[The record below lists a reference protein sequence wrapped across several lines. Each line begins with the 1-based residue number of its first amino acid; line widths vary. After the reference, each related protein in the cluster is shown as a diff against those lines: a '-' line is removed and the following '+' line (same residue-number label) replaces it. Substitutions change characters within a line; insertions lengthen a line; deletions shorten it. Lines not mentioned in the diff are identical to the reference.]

1 MNTIQGIQMIGTQR
15 SGSNLLRVMLDGIR
29 EIAAPH
35 PPHILQRFLPLLPKY
50 GDLTDQSN
58 FYRLAQDVCELVTV
72 NPVPWEGITIR
83 ADEVVAACRQQ
94 TLYELF
100 RVIYESAAR
109 QTGASFWLCK
119 SMKNMLY
126 AEGIESTGIS
136 PYYIYLYRDGRDV
149 ALSFKKAI
157 VGEKHIYALAENWKK
172 DQEAAL
178 RLKDR
183 TAADHFFMLNYETL
197 IASPEKVMRQLCDF
211 LHLPYSDR
219 VMDYYKSRESENT
232 AVAGK
237 MWANVTKPILK
248 DNTKK
253 FLRELS
259 SEDIAIFESVA
270 GDLLQQLDPKD
281 IKWLE
286 RFHQLNQK
294 VERIVTITYLTMV
307 KIDKKLTHLSDRYE
321 ACWTDIDALCPLA
334 FDHNQIIGEALWFV
348 RQYVQTQPAALFDLL
363 PKRFTAAELRTLY
376 ETIYDRKFDVRNFH
390 KRIAQMK
397 YVLPLE
403 EFQTGVAH
411 RAARYYKFDRKLYN
425 KLHGMG
431 KSFSPDEHNEIY

>member
-15 SGSNLLRVMLDGIR
+15 SGSNLLRVMLDGIQ
-29 EIAAPH
+29 EIVAPH

-50 GDLTDQSN
+50 GDLADQSN

-72 NPVPWEGITIR
+72 NPVPWEGIAIR
-83 ADEVVAACRQQ
+83 TDEVVASCRQQ

-109 QTGASFWLCK
+109 QAGASFWLCK

-126 AEGIESTGIS
+126 AEGIESTGIR

-183 TAADHFFMLNYETL
+183 TAADHFFMLNYESL
-197 IASPEKVMRQLCDF
+197 IADPEKVMRQLCGF
-211 LHLPYSDR
+211 LHLPYSDK

-270 GDLLQQLDPKD
+270 GDMLLQLG
-281 IKWLE
+281 
-286 RFHQLNQK
+286 
-294 VERIVTITYLTMV
+294 Y
-307 KIDKKLTHLSDRYE
+307 S
-321 ACWTDIDALCPLA
+321 LC
-334 FDHNQIIGEALWFV
+334 
-348 RQYVQTQPAALFDLL
+348 TPADLL
-363 PKRFTAAELRTLY
+363 R
-376 ETIYDRKFDVRNFH
+376 D
-390 KRIAQMK
+390 
-397 YVLPLE
+397 
-403 EFQTGVAH
+403 
-411 RAARYYKFDRKLYN
+411 
-425 KLHGMG
+425 
-431 KSFSPDEHNEIY
+431 SFSDEEVAYFNEENIRLKKDFIREADPADLEKRRPQDELINRIKHY

>member
-1 MNTIQGIQMIGTQR
+1 MIGTQR

-29 EIAAPH
+29 EIVAPH

-50 GDLTDQSN
+50 GDLADRAN
-58 FYRLAQDVCELVTV
+58 FCKLAEDVCELVTV
-72 NPVPWEGITIR
+72 NPVPWEGISIR
-83 ADEVVAACRQQ
+83 ADEVLAACRQQ

-126 AEGIESTGIS
+126 ADGIESTGIR

-157 VGEKHIYALAENWKK
+157 VGEKHIYALAQNWKK

-178 RLKDR
+178 RLKGK
-183 TAADHFFMLNYETL
+183 TAADRFFLLNYETL
-197 IASPEKVMRQLCDF
+197 IARPEETMRQLCSF
-211 LHLPYSDR
+211 LHVPYSDK
-219 VMDYYKSRESENT
+219 VLEYYKSRESENT

-237 MWANVTKPILK
+237 MWSNVTKPILK

-270 GDLLQQLDPKD
+270 GDLLQQLGYDLCTPAHLLRD
-281 IKWLE
+281 
-286 RFHQLNQK
+286 RF
-294 VERIVTITYLTMV
+294 
-307 KIDKKLTHLSDRYE
+307 SDREMTYFNE
-321 ACWTDIDALCPLA
+321 ENIRLKNAFIRQADPADLEKRRRQDELIDR
-334 FDHNQIIGEALWFV
+334 IK
-348 RQYVQTQPAALFDLL
+348 QY
-363 PKRFTAAELRTLY
+363 
-376 ETIYDRKFDVRNFH
+376 
-390 KRIAQMK
+390 
-397 YVLPLE
+397 
-403 EFQTGVAH
+403 
-411 RAARYYKFDRKLYN
+411 
-425 KLHGMG
+425 
-431 KSFSPDEHNEIY
+431 

>member
-149 ALSFKKAI
+149 ALSFKK
-157 VGEKHIYALAENWKK
+157 GYC
-172 DQEAAL
+172 
-178 RLKDR
+178 R
-183 TAADHFFMLNYETL
+183 
-197 IASPEKVMRQLCDF
+197 
-211 LHLPYSDR
+211 
-219 VMDYYKSRESENT
+219 RE
-232 AVAGK
+232 
-237 MWANVTKPILK
+237 
-248 DNTKK
+248 
-253 FLRELS
+253 
-259 SEDIAIFESVA
+259 
-270 GDLLQQLDPKD
+270 
-281 IKWLE
+281 
-286 RFHQLNQK
+286 
-294 VERIVTITYLTMV
+294 TYL
-307 KIDKKLTHLSDRYE
+307 
-321 ACWTDIDALCPLA
+321 C
-334 FDHNQIIGEALWFV
+334 
-348 RQYVQTQPAALFDLL
+348 
-363 PKRFTAAELRTLY
+363 
-376 ETIYDRKFDVRNFH
+376 
-390 KRIAQMK
+390 
-397 YVLPLE
+397 
-403 EFQTGVAH
+403 TG
-411 RAARYYKFDRKLYN
+411 
-425 KLHGMG
+425 
-431 KSFSPDEHNEIY
+431 

>member
-1 MNTIQGIQMIGTQR
+1 M
-15 SGSNLLRVMLDGIR
+15 
-29 EIAAPH
+29 
-35 PPHILQRFLPLLPKY
+35 
-50 GDLTDQSN
+50 
-58 FYRLAQDVCELVTV
+58 

-149 ALSFKKAI
+149 ALSFKRLLSERNIFMHWLKI
-157 VGEKHIYALAENWKK
+157 GKGSGSCSPFEGQDGGRSFLYAE
-172 DQEAAL
+172 L
-178 RLKDR
+178 RN
-183 TAADHFFMLNYETL
+183 TYCQ
-197 IASPEKVMRQLCDF
+197 SGKVMRQLCDF

-270 GDLLQQLDPKD
+270 GDLLQQLGYS
-281 IKWLE
+281 LY
-286 RFHQLNQK
+286 
-294 VERIVTITYLTMV
+294 T
-307 KIDKKLTHLSDRYE
+307 
-321 ACWTDIDALCPLA
+321 PL
-334 FDHNQIIGEALWFV
+334 
-348 RQYVQTQPAALFDLL
+348 DLL
-363 PKRFTAAELRTLY
+363 K
-376 ETIYDRKFDVRNFH
+376 
-390 KRIAQMK
+390 
-397 YVLPLE
+397 
-403 EFQTGVAH
+403 G
-411 RAARYYKFDRKLYN
+411 
-425 KLHGMG
+425 
-431 KSFSPDEHNEIY
+431 SFSDEEIVFLMRKTYV